1 MSKVEHFSNEV
12 LADLKAQQDLGV
24 KIPAGAFV
32 RARDLAKIAEYESMS
47 TSRCADLLVQLA
59 NLG

>member
-1 MSKVEHFSNEV
+1 MSKVEQFSNEV
-12 LADLKAQQDLGV
+12 LADLKAQQDIGV

-32 RARDLAKIAEYESMS
+32 RARDLVAVAEYQSMS
-47 TSRCADLLVQLA
+47 ASGCADLLVQLA